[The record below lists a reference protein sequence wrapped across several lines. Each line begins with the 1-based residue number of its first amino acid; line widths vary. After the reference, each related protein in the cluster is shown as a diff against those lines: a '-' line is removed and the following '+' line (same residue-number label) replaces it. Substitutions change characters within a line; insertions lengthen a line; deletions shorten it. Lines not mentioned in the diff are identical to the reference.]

1 MHVLHIFGSWPND
14 QWNSNNWKKK
24 APKMHLYL
32 PIFEWMCYT
41 NTWNFKIYCLKQE
54 TKLYTS
60 LFNGIKMNA
69 LLKGKY

>member
-1 MHVLHIFGSWPND
+1 MSYIFLRVGPTISGILIIG
-14 QWNSNNWKKK
+14 KK

-32 PIFEWMCYT
+32 PIFEWMCNT

>member
-1 MHVLHIFGSWPND
+1 MSYIFLGVGPTISGILIIE
-14 QWNSNNWKKK
+14 KK

-41 NTWNFKIYCLKQE
+41 NTWNVKIYCLKQE

-69 LLKGKY
+69 LLEGKY